1 MNFEKAFLL
10 LQVAEKAFGYPAYKW
25 LVDLAHE
32 ELQAME
38 PKKAEA
44 PKPAIPPEAQKFR
57 EEMAKLETPAPRPER
72 KI

>member
-10 LQVAEKAFGYPAYKW
+10 LQVAEKAAGYPAYKW
-25 LVDLAHE
+25 LVDSAHE
-32 ELQAME
+32 ELKAME
-38 PKKAEA
+38 PKKVEP

-57 EEMAKLETPAPRPER
+57 EEMTKLDRPER